1 MITLVRSATLQQG
14 TAVEAAVEWAVKVAM
29 YLNENL
35 GTNTQ
40 VQLNVG
46 GPIFQ
51 VHWVTTLE
59 NLTQLDELVQKM
71 QTDEGYGSLL
81 TESREQG
88 LFDVSSIVD
97 GIFRSVP

>member
-14 TAVEAAVEWAVKVAM
+14 AAIEAAVEWAVKGAM

-40 VQLNVG
+40 VQQNVG
-46 GPIFQ
+46 GPVLQ
-51 VHWVTTLE
+51 LHWVTTLE
-59 NLTQLDELVQKM
+59 NLAQLDELFQKM
-71 QTDEGYGSLL
+71 QADEGFVSLL